1 MRRPGHNYGPH
12 AALFAFATP
21 GVMYGLAARHAG
33 HLSDAPHVLCHCY
46 HRLPD
51 LMNEAMVLR
60 SSLQSLCA
68 G

>member
-1 MRRPGHNYGPH
+1 
-12 AALFAFATP
+12 
-21 GVMYGLAARHAG
+21 MYGLAARHAG

-46 HRLPD
+46 HRLPN